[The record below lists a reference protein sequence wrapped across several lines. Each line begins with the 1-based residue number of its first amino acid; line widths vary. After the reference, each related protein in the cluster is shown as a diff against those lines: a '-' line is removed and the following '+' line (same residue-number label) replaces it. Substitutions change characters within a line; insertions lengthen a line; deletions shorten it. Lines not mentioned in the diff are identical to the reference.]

1 MKTVSDITSGKIDYD
16 VNFNNDRNFGA
27 GNWIDNRK
35 AWEGIDKVFSEIAML
50 FSVSAVLAFGITYTI
65 TYTWTGVTLGTEVT
79 LGTALLYTVV
89 PLAISVVGTAVIFA
103 IIIKYLL

>member
-1 MKTVSDITSGKIDYD
+1 MKTISDITSGKIDYD

-35 AWEGIDKVFSEIAML
+35 AWEAIDKVFSEIAML
-50 FSVSAVLAFGITYTI
+50 FSVSAVLAFGI

-103 IIIKYLL
+103 IIIKYL